1 MRESS
6 NPVFRSL
13 PKGQQGGYAQ
23 FGTGAGG
30 YGAQAVHADPYAAQP
45 YQDQRAVDTRPLTID
60 DVVTKTAMTLGVV
73 TVVGI
78 VSYFLVVDEPRLD
91 DAVRASS
98 AAWAGWRSSGRDIRS
113 QAGQP
118 GDRAGLRRIRGPV
131 RRRGVVLDRQPGVL
145 RWPRD
150 DCTGDRRHDR
160 CVRRHARRLQDRR
173 DPRHAEAHPDARCRR
188 CSACSRW
195 LCSTSCSRCSESA
208 AAQGFGLRTVV
219 RSQSSSR
226 WSASV
231 WRRSCSCSTSTRPT
245 S

>member
-60 DVVTKTAMTLGVV
+60 DVVTKTALHAGGGYRRRRRLVLPGRRNPALMLPFVLVGGIGGLALVLIATFGRKQDNPAIVLGYAAFEGLF
-73 TVVGI
+73 VG
-78 VSYFLVVDEPRLD
+78 SR
-91 DAVRASS
+91 R
-98 AAWAGWRSSGRDIRS
+98 RSCSPIWCPIGGAPD
-113 QAGQP
+113 
-118 GDRAGLRRIRGPV
+118 DRAG
-131 RRRGVVLDRQPGVL
+131 DS
-145 RWPRD
+145 
-150 DCTGDRRHDR
+150 RHDR
-160 CVRRHARRLQDRR
+160 CVRRDARGLRDRR
-173 DPRHAEAHPDARCRR
+173 DPRDPEAHPDARGRHVR
-188 CSACSRW
+188 CTRVGLGQHSVRGVRSRGDA
-195 LCSTSCSRCSESA
+195 TA
-208 AAQGFGLRTVV
+208 DATVD

-226 WSASV
+226 WCASC
-231 WRRSCSCSTSTRPT
+231 WRRSCSCWISTPPT